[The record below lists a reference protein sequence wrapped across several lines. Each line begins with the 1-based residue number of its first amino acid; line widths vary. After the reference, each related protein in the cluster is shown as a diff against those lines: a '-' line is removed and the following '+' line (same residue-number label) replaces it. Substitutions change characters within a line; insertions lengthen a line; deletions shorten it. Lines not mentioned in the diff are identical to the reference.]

1 MMKKIGIPS
10 FEKFGIPIFFII
22 CVALIFIII
31 TYKSLFKTIFIF
43 ALIEKRS
50 GICDLSY
57 DDDKKLKKI
66 T

>member
-31 TYKSLFKTIFIF
+31 TYKSLFKTII
-43 ALIEKRS
+43 LNKM
-50 GICDLSY
+50 
-57 DDDKKLKKI
+57 LKNGQGYTKFMFY
-66 T
+66 

>member
-31 TYKSLFKTIFIF
+31 TYKSLFKT
-43 ALIEKRS
+43 
-50 GICDLSY
+50 
-57 DDDKKLKKI
+57 LKIGQGYFKFKFDA
-66 T
+66 TYMNQ